1 MRIKLAVIGTLSA
14 LALPQA
20 ALAQDTQTRNVGAWE
35 IVTIVDPIT
44 DQGRAIGVLHVGR
57 AFLAVKC
64 DAPGRNSVYVH
75 FGSPQYL
82 GGRGASS
89 DSRDL
94 TYRFDQDE
102 PVTARWTYSDSSA
115 GLFDDRRAA
124 SFVQRLATAERVAV
138 RASTYRYETV
148 TEVFEIVQSD
158 VQEVIRAVYATCNA
172 GDPPLMPSG
181 PSGAL

>member
-1 MRIKLAVIGTLSA
+1 MKIQLAVIGALSA
-14 LALPQA
+14 LAFPPT
-20 ALAQDTQTRNVGAWE
+20 ALAQDMQTRNVGAWE
-35 IVTIVDPIT
+35 VMTIMDPIT

-64 DAPGRNSVYVH
+64 DEPGRNSVYVH
-75 FGSPQYL
+75 FGSAQYL
-82 GGRGASS
+82 GGSGGRS

-94 TYRFDQDE
+94 TYRFNQDE

-115 GLFDDRRAA
+115 ALFDDRRVV

-148 TEVFEIVQSD
+148 TEVFEIVQAD
-158 VQEVIRAVYATCNA
+158 AQEVIRAVYATCNA
-172 GDPPLMPSG
+172 GDPPILPSEPSG
-181 PSGAL
+181 TP